1 MARPRKTKRYK
12 FKPTID
18 RGTEEL
24 RRHRLEAS
32 GDPNVAHDYPLEVMH
47 RLGIITESQA
57 RAGQE
62 LCRLRHR
69 VYGQP
74 NGWACEVYKRMVA
87 GFYIASTPMGPGSDR
102 DEWQARLYRDAIEAL
117 RRAGSVQLHAV
128 MRCAVYFETPNWVRR
143 VRLVSPTAEAER
155 LAICEG
161 LTALARHFGHDVARA
176 ALK

>member
-62 LCRLRHR
+62 LCRLRMR

-74 NGWACEVYKRMVA
+74 KGWACEVYKRLVA
-87 GFYIASTPMGPGSDR
+87 GFYAGHTPPEPGSER
-102 DEWQARLYRDAIEAL
+102 DERQEIAYRHAIEAL
-117 RRAGSVQLHAV
+117 KLAGSTQLHAV
-128 MRCAVYFETPNWVRR
+128 MRCAIWLETPNWVKR
-143 VRLVSPTAEAER
+143 VRLVSPTTEAER

-161 LTALARHFGHDVARA
+161 LTALAKHFGHEMRNA
-176 ALK
+176 A